1 MNELDVNKD
10 GVVVFKE
17 FLRPTSNKC
26 GLHAEDD
33 FQNVPLRTHC
43 EQARGVRRW
52 RRYAEERVIAE
63 AAYMDQVVLAD
74 PLHAAFCVLRS
85 EMIASANRPSSTW
98 TQTKTTRFRSTSST
112 RR

>member
-26 GLHAEDD
+26 GLHAEDG

-74 PLHAAFCVLRS
+74 PLHVCVLRS
-85 EMIASANRPSSTW
+85 EMIASANRHSSTW
-98 TQTKTTRFRSTSST
+98 TQIKTTRFRSTSST

>member
-43 EQARGVRRW
+43 EQAQGVRRW

-74 PLHAAFCVLRS
+74 PLAPTCGFLCFA
-85 EMIASANRPSSTW
+85 E
-98 TQTKTTRFRSTSST
+98 
-112 RR
+112 